1 MTNGRP
7 VGSGYRTIRVGER
20 TDNPGYHVFI
30 GRALY
35 QEIGSPERLDIV
47 EVSRYVYRLVQ
58 VRYDDE
64 GWAVVGGQ
72 GMPRLSVGKT
82 QIEFLQ
88 LDEGVYPAEIV
99 DEIIQFST
107 L

>member
-7 VGSGYRTIRVGER
+7 VGSGYRTVEVKLR
-20 TDNPGYHVFI
+20 TDNPGYHFFV

-35 QEIGSPERLDIV
+35 QEIGEPKRLDIV
-47 EVSRYVYRLVQ
+47 EVSRYVYRLVE
-58 VRYDDE
+58 VRYDNE

-72 GMPRLSVGKT
+72 GMPRLSVGKA
-82 QIEFLQ
+82 QIDFLQ
-88 LDEGVYPAEIV
+88 LDEGVYPAEVV
-99 DEIIQFST
+99 DGVIQFST